1 MAKYAPIQL
10 TSVKAK
16 SGHDVHQLLQ
26 SLNTVI
32 GGAAL
37 ADFMA
42 KEVYP
47 YLRER
52 ALSRFGTGGDD
63 ASGKWPPLHEATQ
76 NFRAYEGYGATGPIN
91 VRTGELEN
99 YIRGVS
105 PALVVSPDSVTMIYP
120 GNLPDDPI
128 LSRKYRT
135 AQAGSNQKPRTAP
148 RPVIAMNSA
157 DWTFIYTALERHIMT
172 RGLG

>member
-26 SLNTVI
+26 SLNTAI

-37 ADFMA
+37 ADFMS

-52 ALSRFGTGGDD
+52 ALGRFETEGDD
-63 ASGKWPPLHEATQ
+63 ASGHWPALKEATQ
-76 NFRAYEGYGATGPIN
+76 NFRAFYGYGPTGPIN
-91 VRTGELEN
+91 VRTGALED
-99 YIRGVS
+99 YIAGAS
-105 PALVVSPDSVTMIYP
+105 PALVISPDSVTMIYP
-120 GNLPDDPI
+120 GNLPDDAI
-128 LSRKYRT
+128 LNRKYRT
-135 AQAGSNQKPRTAP
+135 AQLGHKGKPTTPA

-157 DWTFIYTALERHIMT
+157 DWAFIYTALEKHIMT
-172 RGLG
+172 RGIG